1 MGEIALA
8 AEPGGSPPPARLA
21 TGAREETARSRGAE
35 GRETGHVFRDPGAP
49 RPACPP
55 PRHPSRLCAHR
66 PVAYL
71 NSPVHLAKSAA
82 EPPNIPHIDPV
93 TA

>member
-1 MGEIALA
+1 MAR
-8 AEPGGSPPPARLA
+8 PGREVWPASSEWGTRHP
-21 TGAREETARSRGAE
+21 EETARSRGAE
-35 GRETGHVFRDPGAP
+35 GRESGHVFRDPGAQ
-49 RPACPP
+49 
-55 PRHPSRLCAHR
+55 PSRRPGRPSPRAHC
-66 PVAYL
+66 PAAYL